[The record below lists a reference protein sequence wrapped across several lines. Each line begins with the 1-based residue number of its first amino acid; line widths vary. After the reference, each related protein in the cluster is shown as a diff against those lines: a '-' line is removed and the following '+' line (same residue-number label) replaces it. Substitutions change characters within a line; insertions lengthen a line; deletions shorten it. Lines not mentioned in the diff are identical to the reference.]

1 MFTGIVEERAR
12 VAARRESDPGLVLE
26 VATVKTLPGLQVGDS
41 IAVNGVCLTAEKVS
55 PESFTAEVVPETIS
69 RTNLGELAIGQYVNL
84 ERPMRAD
91 SRWEGHIVQG
101 HVDAT
106 APVVSIKQDEEGR
119 RMKVLIS
126 GLLAP
131 YLVEKGSIALDG
143 VSLTAVSATD
153 EGENV
158 LVEVAL
164 VPHTLRTTVLGD
176 RLIDDSVN
184 VEVDILAKYVAR
196 YLERSG
202 AGAGRGGAGP

>member
-12 VAARRESDPGLVLE
+12 VAVRRESDPGLVLE
-26 VATVKTLPGLQVGDS
+26 VAAVKTLPGLRVGDS
-41 IAVNGVCLTAEKVS
+41 IAVNGVCLTTENIS

-106 APVVSIKQDEEGR
+106 APVVSIKQDDEGR

-126 GLLAP
+126 GRLAP

-153 EGENV
+153 EGEDI

-164 VPHTLRTTVLGD
+164 IPHTLRTTVLSD
-176 RLIDDSVN
+176 RLIGDFVN

-196 YLERSG
+196 YLERSA
-202 AGAGRGGAGP
+202 AGAGP

>member
-26 VATVKTLPGLQVGDS
+26 VAAVKTLPGLRVGDS
-41 IAVNGVCLTAEKVS
+41 IAVNGVCLTAENIS

-106 APVVSIKQDEEGR
+106 APVVSIKQDDEGR

-126 GLLAP
+126 GRLAP
-131 YLVEKGSIALDG
+131 YLVEKGSITLDG

-153 EGENV
+153 EGEDI

-164 VPHTLRTTVLGD
+164 IPHTLRTTVLSD
-176 RLIDDSVN
+176 RLIGDFVN

-202 AGAGRGGAGP
+202 AGAGP

>member
-12 VAARRESDPGLVLE
+12 VAARRESDPGLGLE
-26 VATVKTLPGLQVGDS
+26 VAAVKTLPGLRVGDS

-69 RTNLGELAIGQYVNL
+69 RTNLGEMAIGQYVNL

-126 GLLAP
+126 GRLAP

-143 VSLTAVSATD
+143 VSLTAVSAID

-196 YLERSG
+196 YMERSG

>member
-12 VAARRESDPGLVLE
+12 VAVRRESDPGLVLE
-26 VATVKTLPGLQVGDS
+26 VAAVKTLPGLRVGDS
-41 IAVNGVCLTAEKVS
+41 IAVNGVCLTAENIS

-106 APVVSIKQDEEGR
+106 APVVSIKQDDEGR

-126 GLLAP
+126 GRLAP
-131 YLVEKGSIALDG
+131 YLVEKGSVTLDG

-153 EGENV
+153 EGEDI

-164 VPHTLRTTVLGD
+164 IPHTLRTTVLSD
-176 RLIDDSVN
+176 RLIGDFVN

-196 YLERSG
+196 YLERSA
-202 AGAGRGGAGP
+202 AGAGP

>member
-26 VATVKTLPGLQVGDS
+26 VAAVKTLPGLRVGDS
-41 IAVNGVCLTAEKVS
+41 IAVNGVCLTTENIS

-106 APVVSIKQDEEGR
+106 APVVSIKQDDEGR

-126 GLLAP
+126 GRLAP

-153 EGENV
+153 EGEDI

-164 VPHTLRTTVLGD
+164 IPHTLRTTVLGD
-176 RLIDDSVN
+176 RLIGDFVN

-196 YLERSG
+196 YLERSA
-202 AGAGRGGAGP
+202 AGAGP

>member
-26 VATVKTLPGLQVGDS
+26 VAAVKTLPGLRVGDS

-106 APVVSIKQDEEGR
+106 APVVSIKQDEEGL

-126 GLLAP
+126 GRLAP

-196 YLERSG
+196 YMERSG

>member
-26 VATVKTLPGLQVGDS
+26 VAAVKTLPGLQVGDS

-196 YLERSG
+196 YLEWSG
-202 AGAGRGGAGP
+202 AGAGP

>member
-26 VATVKTLPGLQVGDS
+26 VAAVKTLPGLRVGDS
-41 IAVNGVCLTAEKVS
+41 IAVNGVCLTAENVS

-106 APVVSIKQDEEGR
+106 APVVSIKQDDEGW

-126 GLLAP
+126 GRLAP
-131 YLVEKGSIALDG
+131 YLVEKGSITLDG

-153 EGENV
+153 EGEDI

-164 VPHTLRTTVLGD
+164 IPHTLRTTVLGD
-176 RLIDDSVN
+176 RLIGDFVN

-196 YLERSG
+196 YLERSA
-202 AGAGRGGAGP
+202 AGAGP

>member
-26 VATVKTLPGLQVGDS
+26 VAAVKTLPGLRVGDS
-41 IAVNGVCLTAEKVS
+41 IAVNGVCLTAENIS

-106 APVVSIKQDEEGR
+106 APVVSIKQDDEGR

-126 GLLAP
+126 GRLAP
-131 YLVEKGSIALDG
+131 YLVEKGSITLDG

-153 EGENV
+153 EGEDI

-164 VPHTLRTTVLGD
+164 IPHTLRTTVLSD
-176 RLIDDSVN
+176 RLIGDFVN

-196 YLERSG
+196 YMERSG
-202 AGAGRGGAGP
+202 AGAGP